1 LLKRKE
7 AQMSLEYEV
16 KLCASKKTMEKIEQ
30 CNKLMNWDIKKSGE
44 KHLVSHYYDT
54 EDLKLLYN
62 NLAFRL
68 REDGNQKLLHLK
80 ANGTFKNGIYIREEH
95 EYALKNS
102 ENYTSKGFL
111 KKHFPIIVDAIK
123 EDGLREIITIDNHR
137 HILLFQKKN
146 SVIETSLDF
155 LYFVRGKRKIEHN
168 EIELEL
174 KEGKEEDLI
183 ECYSLLQTQYNL
195 KLAGA
200 SKYELGLRSFSMI
213 PLL

>member
-1 LLKRKE
+1 
-7 AQMSLEYEV
+7 MSLEYEV

-30 CNKLMNWDIKKSGE
+30 CDKLMNWNITKGYE
-44 KHLVSHYYDT
+44 KHLISHYYDT
-54 EDLKLLYN
+54 DDLKLLYH

-68 REDGNQKLLHLK
+68 REDGKQKFLHLK
-80 ANGTFKNGIYIREEH
+80 ANGTFKNGIYIREEY
-95 EYALKNS
+95 EYVLKDS
-102 ENYTSKGFL
+102 EDFTSKGFL
-111 KKHFPIIVDAIK
+111 NKHFPIINEAIQNNRLK
-123 EDGLREIITIDNHR
+123 EVITIDNHR

-146 SVIETSLDF
+146 SKIETSLDF